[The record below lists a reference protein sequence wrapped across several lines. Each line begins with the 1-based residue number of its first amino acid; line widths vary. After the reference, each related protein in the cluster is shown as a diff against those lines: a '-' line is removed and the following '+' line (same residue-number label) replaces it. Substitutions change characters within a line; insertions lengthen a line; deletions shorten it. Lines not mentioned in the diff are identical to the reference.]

1 VLSATVLIPAHN
13 EETSIGELVRACL
26 ERSYPIDE
34 MIVVADACT
43 DATAERAREAG
54 ARVLEVDY
62 QDKATSQN
70 AALWEIE
77 SDVIIGFDG
86 DTCPEPGCI
95 ELMME
100 DLNERGYDATCSTIL
115 PMQPCGFFIRARR
128 FSYALGRRW
137 WRLCQ
142 AQVGRIQVLTGA
154 SYAFKTSVI
163 KAVGGF
169 PSGLISADMDATW
182 AMHADGYKL
191 GYAARAVALT
201 VDPESFTVWR
211 AQMRR
216 WASGYAQ
223 NMAKYRRH
231 LLHPRSLLVVGTALF
246 DLVSLFWSWTFFAY
260 LLTSG
265 HGHLLFSVYAIYFA
279 AHVVLNIGLVAT
291 IVGPK
296 EAVLGFLP
304 WFLVNFYTRWLY
316 IAALFREWVLG
327 RHYASWTGRQGR
339 ATVITPMSRGRK
351 IVLTSVGTAVAVGLV
366 IGDAGRANVSLP
378 GIAVLVLAT
387 AAAGTFALSFLC
399 MTRHLT
405 LVGFMCSA
413 LSGGVALTMTAE
425 PNAGDWRYFWCL
437 GFIALTVSVVGAV
450 FAYLSEEAQIDCD
463 LDTTFAVSAAP
474 GPVLAAQPS
483 LRAAG
488 GSSALWH

>member
-1 VLSATVLIPAHN
+1 VLSATVLIPAHD
-13 EETSIGELVRACL
+13 EEASIADLVRACL
-26 ERSYPIDE
+26 DQSYPIDE
-34 MIVVADACT
+34 VIVVADACT
-43 DATAERAREAG
+43 DATADRAREAG
-54 ARVLEVDY
+54 ARVIEVDCK
-62 QDKATSQN
+62 DKATAQN
-70 AALWEIE
+70 VVLWDID

-86 DTCPEPGCI
+86 DTRPEPGCI
-95 ELMME
+95 ELMMR
-100 DLNERGYDATCSTIL
+100 DLNERGFDATCSTIL
-115 PMQPCGFFIRARR
+115 PMQPRGFFIRARR

-182 AMHADGYKL
+182 AMHAAGYKL
-191 GYAARAVALT
+191 GYAGNAVALT

-246 DLVSLFWSWTFFAY
+246 DLVSLFWSWFFFAY
-260 LLTSG
+260 LIATGRGWVLLT
-265 HGHLLFSVYAIYFA
+265 VYAIYFA

-291 IVGPK
+291 VVGIR
-296 EAVLGFLP
+296 EALVGFVP

-327 RHYASWTGRQGR
+327 RHYSSWTGRQGR
-339 ATVITPMSRGRK
+339 ATVITPMTLRRK
-351 IVLTSVGTAVAVGLV
+351 IVLAAVTGVF
-366 IGDAGRANVSLP
+366 
-378 GIAVLVLAT
+378 
-387 AAAGTFALSFLC
+387 AAAGAIGYAERTNAV
-399 MTRHLT
+399 RHRPT
-405 LVGFMCSA
+405 
-413 LSGGVALTMTAE
+413 
-425 PNAGDWRYFWCL
+425 
-437 GFIALTVSVVGAV
+437 
-450 FAYLSEEAQIDCD
+450 
-463 LDTTFAVSAAP
+463 
-474 GPVLAAQPS
+474 AAQHG
-483 LRAAG
+483 RA
-488 GSSALWH
+488 

>member
-1 VLSATVLIPAHN
+1 MLSATVLIPAHN

-26 ERSYPIDE
+26 EQSYPIDE
-34 MIVVADACT
+34 VIVVADACT

-279 AHVVLNIGLVAT
+279 AHVVLKHRPRRHHRWPQGGCARLPALVPGQLLHPLA
-291 IVGPK
+291 VHRGPVPRMGPRTPLRLLDGTARTSHRDHPD
-296 EAVLGFLP
+296 EP
-304 WFLVNFYTRWLY
+304 RPEDRPNQRWDS
-316 IAALFREWVLG
+316 R
-327 RHYASWTGRQGR
+327 
-339 ATVITPMSRGRK
+339 RGRPRDWGCGQGEC
-351 IVLTSVGTAVAVGLV
+351 LTSRNRGTRARDCGRGYLRPLFPLYDATSHSCGLHV
-366 IGDAGRANVSLP
+366 QC
-378 GIAVLVLAT
+378 T
-387 AAAGTFALSFLC
+387 
-399 MTRHLT
+399 
-405 LVGFMCSA
+405 
-413 LSGGVALTMTAE
+413 
-425 PNAGDWRYFWCL
+425 
-437 GFIALTVSVVGAV
+437 
-450 FAYLSEEAQIDCD
+450 
-463 LDTTFAVSAAP
+463 
-474 GPVLAAQPS
+474 
-483 LRAAG
+483 
-488 GSSALWH
+488 

>member
-1 VLSATVLIPAHN
+1 MLSATVLIPAHD
-13 EETSIGELVRACL
+13 EESSIAELVRACL
-26 ERSYPIDE
+26 DQPYPIDE
-34 MIVVADACT
+34 VVVVADSCS

-54 ARVLEVDY
+54 ARVVEVDC
-62 QDKATSQN
+62 QDKATAQN
-70 AALWEIE
+70 TVLWRIE

-86 DTCPEPGCI
+86 DTRPTSGCI
-95 ELMME
+95 ERMMQ

-115 PMQPCGFFIRARR
+115 PLQHRGFFIRARR

-182 AMHADGYKL
+182 AMHAAGYKL
-191 GYAARAVALT
+191 GYAADAIALT
-201 VDPESFTVWR
+201 VDPETFGVWR

-246 DLVSLFWSWTFFAY
+246 DLVSLFWAWIFFAE
-260 LLTSG
+260 LVATG
-265 HGHLLFSVYAIYFA
+265 HGRLLVTVYSVYFA
-279 AHVVLNIGLVAT
+279 FHVVLNVGLVAT
-291 IVGPK
+291 VVGLR
-296 EAVLGFLP
+296 EAAICFVP

-316 IAALFREWVLG
+316 LAALFREWVLG

-339 ATVITPMSRGRK
+339 ATVITPMTRRRK
-351 IVLTSVGTAVAVGLV
+351 IGLALGTG
-366 IGDAGRANVSLP
+366 VS
-378 GIAVLVLAT
+378 
-387 AAAGTFALSFLC
+387 S
-399 MTRHLT
+399 
-405 LVGFMCSA
+405 
-413 LSGGVALTMTAE
+413 VALL
-425 PNAGDWRYFWCL
+425 L
-437 GFIALTVSVVGAV
+437 GHIALQA
-450 FAYLSEEAQIDCD
+450 I
-463 LDTTFAVSAAP
+463 
-474 GPVLAAQPS
+474 
-483 LRAAG
+483 
-488 GSSALWH
+488 